1 MPRRRSALNS
11 ESGRKPCNGWSG
23 RGLTVAHRP
32 RALLLALL
40 AAPIPI
46 PIGRGPEFRPPRV
59 GAVQPVAVSCVAGPP
74 PGAARV
80 HLELFARRRAIVIPA
95 GIGVRRDCRYP
106 LRTLTPTGVIEVGR
120 RGLTLGDF
128 FSVWRMPLSGRR
140 MLTFHGAVRAYVGGR
155 RWTGD
160 PRAIGLTNRRQIVLE
175 VGPYVPPHAFFL
187 FPPR

>member
-1 MPRRRSALNS
+1 MLSRRSVRHS
-11 ESGRKPCNGWSG
+11 EPGRKPRNGWRG
-23 RGLTVAHRP
+23 RGLIVAHRP
-32 RALLLALL
+32 RALLVALL

-46 PIGRGPEFRPPRV
+46 PIGRGPEFRPPRA
-59 GAVQPVAVSCVAGPP
+59 GPERPAAVSCVEGPSQ
-74 PGAARV
+74 GVARV

-95 GIGVRRDCRYP
+95 WIGVRRDCRFP

-128 FSVWRMPLSGRR
+128 FAVWQMPLSGRR
-140 MLTFHGAVRAYVGGR
+140 MLTFHGDVRAYVGGR
-155 RWTGD
+155 RWAGN
-160 PRAIGLTNRRQIVLE
+160 PRAIALTNRRQIVLE